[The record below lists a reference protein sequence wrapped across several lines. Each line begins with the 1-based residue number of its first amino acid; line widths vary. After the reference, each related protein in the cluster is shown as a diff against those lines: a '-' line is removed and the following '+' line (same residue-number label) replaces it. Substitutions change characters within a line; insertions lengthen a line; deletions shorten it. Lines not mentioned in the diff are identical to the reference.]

1 MIDVV
6 SLLLRISS
14 TRRTMAEVE
23 KSIEVDAPIS
33 TVYNQWT
40 QFETFPEFMEG
51 IESVKQLEDSKLH
64 WTAKIAGKEK
74 QWDAVITQQEPD
86 SRVAWRAVD
95 GADNAGDVQ
104 FETANEGRTR
114 IKLHLVY
121 EPEGVV
127 ENVGDALGVVSR
139 RVEGDLERF
148 KKFIE
153 SRGAETGA
161 FRGEIHQSAPEGAVN
176 PEA

>member
-1 MIDVV
+1 
-6 SLLLRISS
+6 
-14 TRRTMAEVE
+14 MAEVE
-23 KSIEVDAPIS
+23 KSIEVDAPVS

-51 IESVKQLEDSKLH
+51 IENVKQLDQSKLH
-64 WTAKIAGKEK
+64 WTARIAGKEK
-74 QWDAVITQQEPD
+74 QWDAVITKQEPD
-86 SRVAWRAVD
+86 RAVAWRNVD

-104 FETANEGRTR
+104 FEAAGNGRTR
-114 IKLHLVY
+114 IKLHMVY
-121 EPEGVV
+121 DPEGIV

-153 SRGAETGA
+153 NRASETGA
-161 FRGEIHQSAPEGAVN
+161 FRGEIHQAAPQGAAN
-176 PEA
+176 PEK

>member
-1 MIDVV
+1 
-6 SLLLRISS
+6 
-14 TRRTMAEVE
+14 MAEVE

-86 SRVAWRAVD
+86 RRVAWRAVE

-104 FETANEGRTR
+104 FESAAEGRTR

-121 EPEGVV
+121 DPEGVV

-153 SRGAETGA
+153 SRGGETGA
-161 FRGEIHQSAPEGAVN
+161 FRGEIHQAAPEGATN
-176 PEA
+176 LDK